1 MLFFCW
7 QHLPAG
13 QVTGAVLENEDT
25 SKATEHTV
33 SARTKR
39 SDFLIGI
46 NNKFTGITKIII
58 KSYNVRLFLL
68 NL

>member
-13 QVTGAVLENEDT
+13 HVTGAVLEKEDT

-39 SDFLIGI
+39 IDFLIGI
-46 NNKFTGITKIII
+46 NNKFTGNTKIII
-58 KSYNVRLFLL
+58 KSYSTSLFLL